1 MKRNIMAAFVIKIK
15 HHWEAIFKFL
25 IIWHLL
31 AYQSSSQLGHL
42 KSSIS
47 SWNQKALKV
56 LYILLLSSF
65 FQFSLSFNHC
75 SFCSHYHSWTPV
87 WASFSSCST
96 LDYILRSPS
105 VTVTNTLP
113 PLGLC
118 TMVPFLWNTLPPG
131 ADTHTLAPSF
141 HSGLCSNVMSLL
153 QRSLPWLPNL
163 SHHLPQL
170 GTLQPLTSL
179 VSLQST
185 SDTRHNT
192 YFSFK

>member
-31 AYQSSSQLGHL
+31 EYQSSSQLGHL

-47 SWNQKALKV
+47 SWNQEALEV
-56 LYILLLSSF
+56 LSILLLCSF
-65 FQFSLSFNHC
+65 FQFSLLFNHC

-96 LDYILRSPS
+96 LDHILRSPS

-113 PLGLC
+113 PLGLLSVPHAPVV
-118 TMVPFLWNTLPPG
+118 TDNMVGLWCENEKVKS
-131 ADTHTLAPSF
+131 HSIPSIR
-141 HSGLCSNVMSLL
+141 CSRKS
-153 QRSLPWLPNL
+153 
-163 SHHLPQL
+163 
-170 GTLQPLTSL
+170 
-179 VSLQST
+179 
-185 SDTRHNT
+185 
-192 YFSFK
+192 Y